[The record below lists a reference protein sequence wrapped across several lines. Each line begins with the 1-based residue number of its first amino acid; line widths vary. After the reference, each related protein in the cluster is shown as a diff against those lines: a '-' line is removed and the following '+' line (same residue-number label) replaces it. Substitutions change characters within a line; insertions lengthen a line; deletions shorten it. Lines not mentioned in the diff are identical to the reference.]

1 LGLLFP
7 WKVIKFHGSKPPTR
21 YGSYFNQIN
30 QINHITQ
37 IPISIY
43 WFKGTFS
50 PENPIFRG
58 KIGLVSGEDFPKN
71 KPFSVLSRPQ
81 AEALALVAMKQRE
94 ADGVHGSSS
103 LIFRK
108 AIHKHGVILGM
119 V

>member
-1 LGLLFP
+1 M
-7 WKVIKFHGSKPPTR
+7 
-21 YGSYFNQIN
+21 
-30 QINHITQ
+30 
-37 IPISIY
+37 
-43 WFKGTFS
+43 
-50 PENPIFRG
+50 
-58 KIGLVSGEDFPKN
+58 VSGEDFPEQKTN
-71 KPFSVLSRPQ
+71 PVLSRPQ